1 MGGRII
7 VAGGTRSSNAT
18 VATDTV
24 EAYCATGAAGWTTL
38 PPLNKRRGWIA
49 VAAVE
54 ADELDGS
61 AARVFAVGG
70 FDCQTSLRVAEVLL
84 IP

>member
-1 MGGRII
+1 M
-7 VAGGTRSSNAT
+7 GGTRSSNAT

-24 EAYCATGAAGWTTL
+24 ESYSTYSAAGWTML
-38 PPLNKRRGWIA
+38 PPLNKRRGWAA

-54 ADELDGS
+54 DDES
-61 AARVFAVGG
+61 SRVFALGG

-84 IP
+84 FP